1 MMVCKLYWLIVYGGS
16 SVVGVKSDSDSKK
29 GSSNCCLESI
39 DFVLDLLL
47 LWQPLDTK
55 SNSYTSE

>member
-1 MMVCKLYWLIVYGGS
+1 M
-16 SVVGVKSDSDSKK
+16 GVKSDSDSKK
-29 GSSNCCLESI
+29 DSSNCCLESI